1 MSKTSH
7 SGVGQRLAK
16 LSRRERQCLDILF
29 QRGQA
34 TVAEVQETLTDPPS
48 YSAVRATL
56 NVLVDKGH
64 AQHKQDGPRYVYLPA
79 FAAGSARSAAVQ
91 HLVQTFFNGSTE
103 EAVVAL
109 LENADTRVSR
119 DAIDRLTRSIQ
130 SARKE
135 GR

>member
-1 MSKTSH
+1 MARTGNT
-7 SGVGQRLAK
+7 GVGQRLAK

-34 TVAEVQETLTDPPS
+34 TVADVQEALADPPS

-64 AQHKQDGPRYVYLPA
+64 AQHKEDGPRYVYLPA
-79 FAAGSARSAAVQ
+79 IPAGSARSAAVQ
-91 HLVQTFFNGSTE
+91 HLVQTFFGGSAE
-103 EAVVAL
+103 EAAVAL
-109 LENADTRVSR
+109 LESSDTQMSR
-119 DAIDRLTRSIQ
+119 DALERLTRSIQ
-130 SARKE
+130 AARKE

>member
-1 MSKTSH
+1 MTKANN
-7 SGVGQRLAK
+7 GVGQRLAK

-34 TVAEVQETLTDPPS
+34 TVAEVQESLADPPS

-64 AQHKQDGPRYVYLPA
+64 AQYKQDGPRYLYLPA
-79 FAAGSARSAAVQ
+79 IPAGSARTAAVH
-91 HLVQTFFNGSTE
+91 HLVDTFFGGSVE
-103 EAVVAL
+103 EAAVAL
-109 LENADTRVSR
+109 LQLSDTKTTR
-119 DAIDRLTRSIQ
+119 DAIERITRGIQ
-130 SARKE
+130 TARKE

>member
-1 MSKTSH
+1 MAKTSN
-7 SGVGQRLAK
+7 GVGQRLQA

-29 QRGQA
+29 RRGQA
-34 TVAEVQETLTDPPS
+34 TVAEVLEELADPPS

-56 NVLVDKGH
+56 NVLVEKGH
-64 AQHKQDGPRYVYLPA
+64 AQHRQDGPRYLYLPA
-79 FAAGSARSAAVQ
+79 IAAGSARNAAVQ
-91 HLVQTFFNGSTE
+91 HLIDTFFGGSTE

-109 LENADTRVSR
+109 LERSDTRVSR
-119 DAIDRLTRSIQ
+119 EAIERITRRIQ

>member
-1 MSKTSH
+1 MAKA
-7 SGVGQRLAK
+7 GGAGQRLAK
-16 LSRRERQCLDILF
+16 LSRRERECLDALY

-34 TVAEVQETLTDPPS
+34 TVAEVIETLADPPS

-64 AQHKQDGPRYVYLPA
+64 AVTRQDGPRYVYVPA
-79 FAAGSARSAAVQ
+79 IPADTARDAAVS
-91 HLVQTFFNGSTE
+91 HLVNTFFGGSPE

-109 LENADTRVSR
+109 LEMSDTKIPR
-119 DAIDRLTRSIQ
+119 DAVERLTRKIQ
-130 SARKE
+130 SARRE

>member
-1 MSKTSH
+1 MTKAST
-7 SGVGQRLAK
+7 GVGQRLAK

-34 TVAEVQETLTDPPS
+34 TVADVQEALADPPS

-64 AQHKQDGPRYVYLPA
+64 AQHKQDGPRYLYLPA
-79 FAAGSARSAAVQ
+79 IPAGSARSAAVQ
-91 HLVQTFFNGSTE
+91 HLVQTFFGGSAE
-103 EAVVAL
+103 EAAVAL
-109 LENADTRVSR
+109 LESSDTQVSR
-119 DAIDRLTRSIQ
+119 DAIERLTRSIQ